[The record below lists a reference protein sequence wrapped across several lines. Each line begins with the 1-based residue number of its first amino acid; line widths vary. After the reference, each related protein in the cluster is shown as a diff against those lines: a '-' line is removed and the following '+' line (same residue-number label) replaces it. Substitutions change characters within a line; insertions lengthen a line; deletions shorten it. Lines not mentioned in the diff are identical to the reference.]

1 MFKKNLNYD
10 SFADKYHIK
19 LMLIM
24 FSAFLSGTK
33 VKFRFSGFIKKHDSY
48 IIKILA
54 LSNVISC

>member
-33 VKFRFSGFIKKHDSY
+33 VKFSGFIKKHDSY